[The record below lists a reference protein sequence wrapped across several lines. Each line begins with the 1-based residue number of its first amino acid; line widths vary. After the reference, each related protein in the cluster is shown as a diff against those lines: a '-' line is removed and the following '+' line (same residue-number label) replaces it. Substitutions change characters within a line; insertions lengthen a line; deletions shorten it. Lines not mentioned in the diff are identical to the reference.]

1 VVMIHEDKAAELI
14 AANHALRCSLA
25 SLTSAEDLWPF
36 VIGVLR
42 ESAQAIAAPLAAM
55 FLFDEQSNRMR
66 TAIVLEEGQQVDF
79 FNEDRFIELRE
90 PFEVE
95 QSPFWQELV
104 TNRGYQWRDLAD
116 ESRLPLKCLIPW
128 YRRLGFKRGLAV
140 PLIFSGGPIGLAV
153 YDCSRRE
160 LPPSNRLELVRNF
173 IQEAAVAIQL
183 LKFSGRARDAE
194 IANEGIRAVGEVHES
209 VAQSLAA
216 ISMQLAGAQ
225 SCLKSDPE
233 KAAKAID
240 KARQL
245 ARLGIQLVRRTTVVL
260 RPGHSGAN
268 GSSETLVHFIRDS
281 ARERGLICDFREI
294 GQIPRTLGSETEK
307 GLLQI
312 SREAIKNALEHG
324 RARSLKAI
332 LTWYADRVKLEIID
346 DGAGFDLRTF
356 EQNGEARGIN
366 GMREYAARRG
376 GTLEIGSRVGHGTSV
391 CATFPILNV

>member
-1 VVMIHEDKAAELI
+1 MIHEDEVAELI
-14 AANHALRCSLA
+14 AANGALRRSLA

-36 VIGVLR
+36 VIAVLK
-42 ESAQAIAAPLAAM
+42 ESAQALAAPLATI

-66 TAIVLEEGQQVDF
+66 IAIVLEEGQPVDF

-95 QSPFWQELV
+95 QSPIWQELM
-104 TNRGYQWRDLAD
+104 TSRSYQWRDLTD
-116 ESRLPLKCLIPW
+116 ENKLFFKWFIPW
-128 YRRLGFKRGLAV
+128 YRRLGMKGGLAV
-140 PLIFSGGPIGLAV
+140 PLIFNARPIGLAA
-153 YDCSRRE
+153 YGCRKWE
-160 LPPSNRLELVRNF
+160 PPPPNRLELVRNL

-194 IANEGIRAVGEVHES
+194 MAQEGIRAVGEVHEN

-216 ISMQLAGAQ
+216 ISMHLAGAQ

-240 KARQL
+240 KAREL
-245 ARLGIQLVRRTTVVL
+245 ARQGIQLVRRTTVVL

-268 GSSETLVHFIRDS
+268 GSSETLVHFIRDA

-294 GQIPRTLGSETEK
+294 GQIPRTIGSETEK

-312 SREAIKNALEHG
+312 SREAINNALQHG
-324 RARSLKAI
+324 QPRRLKAT

-346 DGAGFDLRTF
+346 DGAGFDLSTS
-356 EQNGEARGIN
+356 EENGKAHGIN
-366 GMREYAARRG
+366 GMRDCVTRRG
-376 GTLEIGSRVGHGTSV
+376 GTLEIVSRVGQGTSV
-391 CATFPILNV
+391 CATFPILNI